1 MAVKRVIPV
10 DQRLKFEQAA
20 LPHLD
25 AVYTAALRLARNP
38 DDAEDLLQE
47 TILRAYR
54 FFHQFTEGTNCRAW
68 LLAILYNNFRNSY
81 RRGAHEQLA
90 ASNEEFDRDIE
101 TSSLRSDQAR
111 INPEELIGNR
121 MIGHR
126 IETAL
131 NAIPAD
137 FREALLLVDVQE
149 LNYQEVAMVLGV
161 PLGTIK
167 SRVSRGRALMREALR
182 GFEWARG
189 KTGS

>member
-1 MAVKRVIPV
+1 MAVKRVIAG

-25 AVYTAALRLARNP
+25 AVYTVALRLARNP
-38 DDAEDLLQE
+38 EDAEDLLQE

-54 FFHQFTEGTNCRAW
+54 FFHQFAEGTNCRAW

-81 RRGAHEQLA
+81 RRGAREQPA
-90 ASNEEFDRDIE
+90 ATSEEFNRE
-101 TSSLRSDQAR
+101 VEARSLLADQAQF
-111 INPEELIGNR
+111 NPEELLASR
-121 MIGHR
+121 MIGR
-126 IETAL
+126 QIELAL
-131 NAIPAD
+131 NAIPAE

-149 LNYQEVAMVLGV
+149 LNYQEVADVLEV

-167 SRVSRGRALMREALR
+167 SRVSRGRALMRAALR
-182 GFEWARG
+182 DFDRTRG

>member
-1 MAVKRVIPV
+1 MAVKRVIAG
-10 DQRLKFEQAA
+10 DQRLKFEQTA

-38 DDAEDLLQE
+38 EDAEDLLQE

-54 FFHQFTEGTNCRAW
+54 FFHQFAEGTNCRAW

-81 RRGAHEQLA
+81 RRGAREQPAATSEDFNREVEARSLLA
-90 ASNEEFDRDIE
+90 
-101 TSSLRSDQAR
+101 DQAQ
-111 INPEELIGNR
+111 INPEELLSGR
-121 MIGHR
+121 MIGR
-126 IETAL
+126 QIELAL
-131 NAIPAD
+131 NTIPAE

-149 LNYQEVAMVLGV
+149 LNYQEVADVLEV

-167 SRVSRGRALMREALR
+167 SRVSRGRALMRAALR
-182 GFEWARG
+182 DFDRTRG